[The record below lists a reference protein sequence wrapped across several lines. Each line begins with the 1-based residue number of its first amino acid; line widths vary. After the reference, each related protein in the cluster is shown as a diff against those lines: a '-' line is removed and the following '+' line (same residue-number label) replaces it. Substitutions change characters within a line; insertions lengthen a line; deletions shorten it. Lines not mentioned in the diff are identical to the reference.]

1 MYIYL
6 YIFIYIYIL
15 AIAGQ
20 TAGPN
25 RLKYFEETHGYPGRL
40 GVTHFS
46 ENHFLI
52 FDF

>member
-6 YIFIYIYIL
+6 YIYML

-25 RLKYFEETHGYPGRL
+25 WLNFFEETLGYS
-40 GVTHFS
+40 GVNIDKKYF
-46 ENHFLI
+46 FLQN
-52 FDF
+52 